1 MGMRTCLALALFL
14 SGCSG
19 AAMTE
24 VKLGGHQFRVP
35 DEHIVKEDVAFLPK
49 GEADS
54 MYVALDP
61 RLPEKDQVLVIVGTT
76 DKFCNFNAP
85 PVIDQVPRA
94 CAVAK
99 GRAPQPRTGRLTKVA
114 RSAGATVSRY
124 VYKGEDGGVAVSC
137 SSEEGRSGSCSATF
151 AWRDLVWDATFDEQW
166 VPRLDELRATVAR
179 RLDEWSGDA

>member
-1 MGMRTCLALALFL
+1 MGMRTCLALVLLIA
-14 SGCSG
+14 GCSG
-19 AAMTE
+19 GAMTE
-24 VKLGGHQFRVP
+24 VKLGNHRFRVP
-35 DEHIVKEDVAFLPK
+35 DEYMVKNDVAFLPE
-49 GEADS
+49 GDADS
-54 MYVALDP
+54 LYIALDP
-61 RLPEKDQVLVIVGTT
+61 RLPDRDQVLVIVGTT
-76 DKFCNFNAP
+76 GKFCTFNTP

-99 GRAPQPRTGRLTKVA
+99 GQAPQPRTGRLTKVA

-166 VPRLDELRATVAR
+166 VPRLDELRATVAK
-179 RLDEWSGDA
+179 RLDEWSADA